1 MLRKGLFSCFAL
13 IAVLLM
19 AGSLSA
25 KTHWQENWEV
35 IPLPENVG
43 SSVVFRQIDFYD
55 KDHGVVVG
63 EYIDPPIPGVVL
75 IYEDGVWE
83 RDMDFPECVIPGDFS
98 TRLHP
103 LAVAY
108 ISPNN
113 IIVGANGEIYQKK
126 DGQWSHLGQTRLYYG
141 EGQWDYELIEISR
154 FAKFSPSH
162 IIGAGMVWSCV
173 FEFFN
178 SDSDFTWAALDS
190 TRDPMWGIRNH
201 SWESIVAVDS
211 LHAWVGGT
219 GWSIMATKDGGK
231 TWQIQRWDQTYPA
244 WWNAIRSI
252 SFCDTLNGW
261 AVGDRRRVFKTY
273 DGGKNWIRVEDV
285 PLSSRY
291 SKPSYVKVISPDEIW
306 LWSGEKLLHTMDGGD
321 SWEVAYNSWDGEDF
335 EIAHNGYF
343 LSPDEAWFVGSGGLF
358 LHYTRTL
365 VPNKPP
371 VITSWTP
378 QEDTVKVELGTRVYF
393 QVQVDDPDEDVLTYE
408 WAVFEGEVRQRTYG
422 LGDWCWTFQRPGE
435 HKVEFIVS
443 DGEDTTGHSWAVI
456 VEEGN
461 HAPVFV
467 SPSEK
472 MFKLAEGDSLK
483 FVLRAEDEDGDEL
496 TFFAEDLPQGASLT
510 DSLFSWIP
518 GFDQAGIYEILFRVS
533 DGQLEDSL
541 KVEIEVLNTNRAPQI
556 THFSPQEDTV
566 YAESGYE
573 VSFHCQAK
581 DEDGDTLFYQWSVD
595 YPVFILSGIER
606 THFLYQPTEDV
617 SQVECLVSDGELSIS
632 HTWTVILRVGV
643 EEEET
648 VSLPQEL
655 TLKNYPNPF
664 NSSTTIQYTL
674 PYESKVNLIIF
685 NLSGQVIRILV
696 GERQGPGM
704 YTVLWDGRDNQGKEV
719 STGVYFYQLRTSEKT
734 LNQKMLLLK

>member
-1 MLRKGLFSCFAL
+1 MLKRGLFACFAL
-13 IAVLLM
+13 IAVLAM

-25 KTHWQENWEV
+25 KTHWQKNWEV

-83 RDMDFPECVIPGDFS
+83 RDMDFPECVIPGNFS
-98 TRLHP
+98 TQLHP

-141 EGQWDYELIEISR
+141 EGQWDYKLIEISR
-154 FAKFSPSH
+154 FAKFSSSH

-178 SDSDFTWAALDS
+178 SDSGFTWAALDS
-190 TRDPMWGIRNH
+190 TRDPMWGIRAH

-231 TWQIQRWDQTYPA
+231 TWQIQRRDQTYPA

-335 EIAHNGYF
+335 RVAWGGYF
-343 LSPDEAWFVGSGGLF
+343 LSPNEAWFVGSGGLF

-378 QEDTVKVELGTRVYF
+378 EDTIKIEPGTVVLFEINVE
-393 QVQVDDPDEDVLTYE
+393 DPDGDEVTCE
-408 WAVFEGEVRQRTYG
+408 WAFFEEGKEVRRDRPYSWATSHYYRFWR
-422 LGDWCWTFQRPGE
+422 LGESRAE
-435 HKVEFIVS
+435 VIVS
-443 DGEDTTGHSWAVI
+443 DGEDTTSHCWVVI
-456 VEEGN
+456 VEKSN
-461 HAPVFV
+461 HAPVFTSPEGTFQV
-467 SPSEK
+467 S
-472 MFKLAEGDSLK
+472 EGDTLSL
-483 FVLRAEDEDGDEL
+483 VLRAEDEDGDEL
-496 TFFAEDLPQGASLT
+496 IFFSQDLPQGANLV
-510 DSLFSWIP
+510 DSLFTWIP
-518 GFDQAGIYEILFRVS
+518 NFDQAGEYDVSFIVS
-533 DGQLEDSL
+533 DGKATDTTKIKINVSN
-541 KVEIEVLNTNRAPQI
+541 VNRAPVI
-556 THFSPQEDTV
+556 VSYCPESDTLLV
-566 YAESGYE
+566 YEPGEELYFTVAA
-573 VSFHCQAK
+573 Q
-581 DEDGDTLFYQWSVD
+581 DPDGDSLSFQWFLDGKPKSRESRFTFDV
-595 YPVFILSGIER
+595 LR
-606 THFLYQPTEDV
+606 TRA
-617 SQVECLVSDGELSIS
+617 QVKVAVSDLYTSVS
-632 HTWTVILRVGV
+632 RTWLVILEIPVSV
-643 EEEET
+643 EEEEDVLSFALKCFPNPSNT
-648 VSLPQEL
+648 SVQIQVQLPQKEKIYL
-655 TLKNYPNPF
+655 EIYDMLGRKVRTLANG
-664 NSSTTIQYTL
+664 SSL
-674 PYESKVNLIIF
+674 
-685 NLSGQVIRILV
+685 LV
-696 GERQGPGM
+696 GNHT
-704 YTVLWDGRDNQGKEV
+704 YIWDGRDKRGIPVASGIYICRLTSDHWTESIKIMI
-719 STGVYFYQLRTSEKT
+719 LR
-734 LNQKMLLLK
+734 